1 MFNGDIG
8 TVIYID
14 DGREEDL
21 TWGSLFP
28 QDITIEDPGEQIPRH
43 SFIVDFDG
51 RKVLFNMNQAIDF
64 ELAYATTIHKS
75 QGSEYD
81 IVVMPIT
88 NANYVMLQRNL
99 LYTGMTRAKKILV
112 VLYQRQAVARA
123 VRTVQSIARRTR
135 LMARIRDQVGFVQ
148 KMDAKTA

>member
-1 MFNGDIG
+1 
-8 TVIYID
+8 
-14 DGREEDL
+14 
-21 TWGSLFP
+21 
-28 QDITIEDPGEQIPRH
+28 
-43 SFIVDFDG
+43 
-51 RKVLFNMNQAIDF
+51 MNQAIDF

-88 NANYVMLQRNL
+88 SANYVMLQRNL

-123 VRTVQSIARRTR
+123 VRTVQSIARKTR
-135 LMARIRDQVGFVQ
+135 LMTRIRDQVGFVP
-148 KMDAKTA
+148 KIDEKTA